1 MYALWVPM
9 AIRLERL
16 EMHDEEL
23 RGFAVKRGWVG
34 DLAQRASGGTSEV
47 VRSITVAAPKR
58 SETLRV

>member
-23 RGFAVKRGWVG
+23 RGFAVKRGRVG
-34 DLAQRASGGTSEV
+34 DLAQSASGKKTERGSSQFVGER
-47 VRSITVAAPKR
+47 RS
-58 SETLRV
+58 